1 MSRAALS
8 RVDALLG
15 FIAQKPGDPFPQYAL
30 ALEYKNGGRLEEAWA
45 TFEALMKALPD
56 YTAAYLHAGNVLLAL
71 GERDEARAIFERGVE
86 VCRRRGDGHAMSE
99 LEGALSSL
107 D

>member
-1 MSRAALS
+1 MSRVETLKK
-8 RVDALLG
+8 
-15 FIAQKPGDPFPQYAL
+15 FIAAHPSDPFPRYGL
-30 ALEYKNGGRLEEAWA
+30 AQEYKNAGQLAEARA
-45 TFEALMKALPD
+45 EFETLMHDHPD

-71 GERDEARAIFERGVE
+71 GERGVE

-99 LEGALSSL
+99 LEGALSSFG

>member
-1 MSRAALS
+1 MDRIATFKS
-8 RVDALLG
+8 
-15 FIAQKPGDPFPQYAL
+15 FIARAPADPFPRYGL
-30 ALEYKNGGRLEEAWA
+30 AQEYKNAGQLAEARA
-45 TFEALMKALPD
+45 EFAALMRDHPD
-56 YTAAYLHAGNVLLAL
+56 YTAAYLHAGNVVLAL

>member
-1 MSRAALS
+1 MS
-8 RVDALLG
+8 RVDALKK
-15 FIAQKPGDPFPQYAL
+15 FIAARPGDPFPRYGL
-30 ALEYKNGGRLEEAWA
+30 AQEYKNAGQLAEARVE
-45 TFEALMKALPD
+45 FDLLMRDHPD

-71 GERDEARAIFERGVE
+71 GERDEARATFERGVE

-99 LEGALSSL
+99 LEGALSSFG